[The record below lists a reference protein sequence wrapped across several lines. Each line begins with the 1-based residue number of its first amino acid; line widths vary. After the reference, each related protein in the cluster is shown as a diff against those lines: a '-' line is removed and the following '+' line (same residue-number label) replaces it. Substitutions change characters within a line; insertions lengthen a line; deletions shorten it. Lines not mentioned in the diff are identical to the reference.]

1 LLLIDGNNVM
11 GSRPDGW
18 WRDRAAAGGR
28 LVGRVRA
35 WAEAQD
41 RPATIVFDQPVRLP
55 ADGDGGAVTVV
66 LARRRGRDAAD
77 DRIVEL
83 LDDAGEPVEVV
94 TSDRGLAERV
104 RARGGRV
111 TSAGAFLRTL
121 DAVDPDLS

>member
-1 LLLIDGNNVM
+1 VLLIDGNNVM

-18 WRDRAAAGGR
+18 WRDRAGAGGR
-28 LVGRVRA
+28 LVEQVRT
-35 WAEAQD
+35 WAEAHD
-41 RPATIVFDQPVRLP
+41 RPATIVFDQPVRLT
-55 ADGDGGAVTVV
+55 AAGDGGAVTVTV
-66 LARRRGRDAAD
+66 ARRRGRDAAD

-111 TSAGAFLRTL
+111 TSAGSFLRAL
-121 DAVDPDLS
+121 DAVAS